1 MARDCDNTSCTR
13 ESCEGCPSKA
23 GGPADFSAPM
33 NAESRIAHV
42 IGVMSGKGGV
52 GKSSVT
58 ALLAVALRRQGYK
71 VGILD
76 ADITGPSIPHLFG
89 INDIP
94 GAVGDDMLPAV
105 TETGIKIISVNLLLE
120 DTSSP
125 VIWRGPVLG
134 SVIKQF
140 WSNVIWGE
148 LDYLLVDMPPG
159 TGDVPLTLF
168 QSLPLDGVI
177 LVSSPQSLVN
187 MVVGK
192 AYGMAAMMGIPV
204 LAVIENFSYIVCP
217 DCGKKLYVFGEGKT
231 EEWAKL
237 HGVPFAM
244 KLPMDP
250 AVSAYGDEGKIEV
263 YPGREI
269 EAVISCL
276 R

>member
-1 MARDCDNTSCTR
+1 MARDCDNTSCNR
-13 ESCEGCPSKA
+13 ESCEGCPSRA
-23 GGPADFSAPM
+23 GGQADFSAPM
-33 NAESRIAHV
+33 NSRSEIAHV

-58 ALLAVALRRQGYK
+58 AMLAVALKRQGYE

-89 INDIP
+89 VTDIP
-94 GAVGDDMLPAV
+94 GASGDDMLPAV

-120 DTSSP
+120 DASSP

-140 WSNVIWGE
+140 WTNVVWGK

-168 QSLPLDGVI
+168 QSLPLDGVL
-177 LVSSPQSLVN
+177 LVSSPQSLVS

-192 AYGMAAMMGIPV
+192 AYAMAEMMHIPV
-204 LAVIENFSYIVCP
+204 LALIENFSYIECP
-217 DCGKKLYVFGEGKT
+217 DCGKKLYVFGEGKNET
-231 EEWAKL
+231 WAAA
-237 HGVPFAM
+237 HEVPFAV

-250 AVSAYGDEGKIEV
+250 AVSAYGDEGQIER
-263 YPGREI
+263 YPGRQI
-269 EAVISCL
+269 EAVIQFL

>member
-13 ESCEGCPSKA
+13 ESCEGCPSKSD
-23 GGPADFSAPM
+23 PVDFSAPV
-33 NAESRIAHV
+33 NGQSRIAHV

-58 ALLAVALRRQGYK
+58 AMLAVALRRQGYE

-89 INDIP
+89 VSDIP
-94 GAVGDDMLPAV
+94 GATADDMLPAV

-134 SVIKQF
+134 SVIRQF
-140 WSNVIWGE
+140 WTNVIWGE

-159 TGDVPLTLF
+159 TGDVPLTVF
-168 QSLPLDGVI
+168 QALPLDGVI

-192 AYGMAAMMGIPV
+192 AWGMAKMMNIPV
-204 LAVIENFSYIVCP
+204 LAVIENFSYVECP
-217 DCGKKLYVFGEGKT
+217 DCGKKLFVFGEGKT
-231 EEWAKL
+231 EAWAAA
-237 HGVPFAM
+237 HAVPFAL

-250 AVSAYGDEGKIEV
+250 SVSAYGDEGKMER
-263 YPGREI
+263 YPGRMM
-269 EAVISCL
+269 EAVIPFL

>member
-1 MARDCDNTSCTR
+1 MAKDCDNTSCTR
-13 ESCEGCPSKA
+13 ESCEGCPSKGA
-23 GGPADFSAPM
+23 PMDFSAPM
-33 NAESRIAHV
+33 NSQSRIAHV

-58 ALLAVALRRQGYK
+58 AMLAVALRRQGYK

-89 INDIP
+89 ISDIP
-94 GAVGDDMLPAV
+94 GATEEDMPPAV
-105 TETGIKIISVNLLLE
+105 TKTGIKMISVNLLLE

-134 SVIKQF
+134 SVIRQF
-140 WSNVIWGE
+140 WTNVIWGE

-168 QSLPLDGVI
+168 QALPLDGVL

-192 AYGMAAMMGIPV
+192 AYGMAQMMNIPV
-204 LAVIENFSYIVCP
+204 LAVIENFSYIECP

-231 EEWAKL
+231 EAWAMA
-237 HGVPFAM
+237 HEIPFAL

-250 AVSAYGDEGKIEV
+250 AVSAYGDEGRIEE
-263 YPGREI
+263 YPGRAI

>member
-13 ESCEGCPSKA
+13 ESCEGCPSKGA
-23 GGPADFSAPM
+23 PIDFSAPM
-33 NAESRIAHV
+33 NAQSRIAHV
-42 IGVMSGKGGV
+42 IGVVSGKGGV

-58 ALLAVALRRQGYK
+58 ALLAVALNRQGYK

-89 INDIP
+89 ISDIP
-94 GAVGDDMLPAV
+94 GAIGDDMLPAA
-105 TETGIKIISVNLLLE
+105 TRTGIKVISVNLLLE

-134 SVIKQF
+134 SVIRQF
-140 WSNVIWGE
+140 WTNVIWGE

-159 TGDVPLTLF
+159 TGDVPLTVF
-168 QSLPLDGVI
+168 QALPLDGVI

-192 AYGMAAMMGIPV
+192 AWGMAEMMHIPV
-204 LAVIENFSYIVCP
+204 LAVIENFSYIECP

-231 EEWAKL
+231 KDWADA
-237 HGVPFAM
+237 HGVPFALQ
-244 KLPMDP
+244 LPMDP
-250 AVSAYGDEGKIEV
+250 AVSAYGDEGRIEE
-263 YPGREI
+263 YPGRAI
-269 EAVISCL
+269 ESVISFL

>member
-13 ESCEGCPSKA
+13 ESCEGCPSKSD
-23 GGPADFSAPM
+23 PVDFSAPV
-33 NAESRIAHV
+33 NGQSRIAHV

-58 ALLAVALRRQGYK
+58 ALLAVALERQGYR

-89 INDIP
+89 ISEVP
-94 GAVGDDMLPAV
+94 GATEEDIYPAV
-105 TETGIKIISVNLLLE
+105 TPTGIRIISVNLLLE
-120 DTSSP
+120 DASSP

-134 SVIKQF
+134 SVIRQF

-168 QSLPLDGVI
+168 QSLPLDGVV
-177 LVSSPQSLVN
+177 LVSAPQSLVG

-192 AYGMAAMMGIPV
+192 AYGMAQMMRIPV
-204 LAVIENFSYIVCP
+204 LAAVENFSYVECP
-217 DCGKKLYVFGEGKT
+217 DCGKKLFVFGEGHT
-231 EEWAKL
+231 EEWAAA
-237 HGVPFAM
+237 HEVPFAL
-244 KLPMDP
+244 KLPLDP
-250 AVSAYGDEGKIEV
+250 AISAYGDEGQIER
-263 YPGREI
+263 YPGRQI
-269 EAVISCL
+269 EALIPYL